1 MGILIIA
8 PLIYAIESI
17 ISHIFKFSPSV
28 FSETLRRI
36 ALPEPVILF
45 IIGLVWTLILTF
57 SDNIG
62 LSWVCFRRV
71 YTASLDWVEERGHCI
86 NNRSKVY
93 KC

>member
-1 MGILIIA
+1 MHSMSEIPFLYRAVSDLLMGILIIA

-17 ISHIFKFSPSV
+17 ISHIFKFPPLV

-45 IIGLVWTLILTF
+45 IIGLVWTLILTL

-62 LSWVCFRRV
+62 LSWV
-71 YTASLDWVEERGHCI
+71 W
-86 NNRSKVY
+86 
-93 KC
+93 